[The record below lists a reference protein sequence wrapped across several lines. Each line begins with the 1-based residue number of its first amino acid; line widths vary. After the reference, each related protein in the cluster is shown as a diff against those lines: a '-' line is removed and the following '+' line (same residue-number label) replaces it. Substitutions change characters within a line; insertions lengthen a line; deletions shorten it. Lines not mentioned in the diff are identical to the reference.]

1 MWGMLRSNFFHLNS
15 SKVTPEFLM
24 VVSGQDTPLNSA
36 PTEISETISIDARD
50 DNMHKNARKK

>member
-1 MWGMLRSNFFHLNS
+1 MM
-15 SKVTPEFLM
+15 
-24 VVSGQDTPLNSA
+24 VSGQDTPLNSA